1 MDIQLKV
8 VKLFLFVKQYGKST
22 AQEGYKEAD
31 IIVDGKTEQAL
42 GGGNCQVSTTVY
54 NAILACNGLTVIEH
68 HDHGK
73 KVPYIEKGKDA
84 TIAYNSLDLKFRNDL
99 PNSIKMYV
107 STDGNTVT
115 VKIVKIS

>member
-1 MDIQLKV
+1 MKV
-8 VKLFLFVKQYGKST
+8 VKHFLFVILYGKST
-22 AQEGYKEAD
+22 AEEGYKEAD
-31 IIVDGKTEQAL
+31 IIVDGKIEQAL

-54 NAILACNGLTVIEH
+54 NAVLACTGLTVTEH

-107 STDGNTVT
+107 STDGNAVT
-115 VKIVKIS
+115 VRIVKIS

>member
-1 MDIQLKV
+1 M
-8 VKLFLFVKQYGKST
+8 VKHFLFAILYGKS
-22 AQEGYKEAD
+22 AAEEGYKEAD

-54 NAILACNGLTVIEH
+54 NAVLACTGLTVTEH

-99 PNSIKMYV
+99 PNNIKMYV